1 MYPPRHLSITN
12 KIYNGETQQLCN
24 QVITVNMIRH
34 ICVMHPRYD
43 RRQRTDHFLRILAKI
58 HNLNSI
64 MRKHQTN

>member
-12 KIYNGETQQLCN
+12 KIYNGGTQQLCN

-34 ICVMHPRYD
+34 ISVTHPRYD
-43 RRQRTDHFLRILAKI
+43 SKGQITSIVFLPKM

-64 MRKHQTN
+64 MRRQQTN

>member
-24 QVITVNMIRH
+24 QVITVHMIRR
-34 ICVMHPRYD
+34 ISIMHPGYD
-43 RRQRTDHFLRILAKI
+43 SKGQITSIVFLPKM

-64 MRKHQTN
+64 MRKRQTN